1 MKNATSA
8 QILAY
13 VDALMEYKI
22 FAEPIQYWSK
32 EFKESSNAEDLN
44 DEFSDANQLT
54 KILYN
59 EDSP

>member
-1 MKNATSA
+1 M
-8 QILAY
+8 AY